1 MYRNV
6 SSLYPCCI
14 GPLTSACPPQAYP
27 ERYTCIVYVSRTYR
41 FRIDTIEASL
51 AVLSANDDTHWIHV
65 RYELGVLTPSV
76 VALRIAANLYR
87 NCIVIVSCERRNPL
101 SMLYRSLVSCLYRA
115 CIDHLSRYSI
125 LNVSNVYRNG
135 IEKRYSIE
143 APMEPKT
150 YRVCI
155 EQKVSRYCIESRI
168 DEITIH
174 VRYTTIHYD
183 TLRYIYG
190 EKPPRYMGKM
200 APSPVTHPLFE
211 KWFGEDGGVVPAP
224 RDRRCGL
231 R

>member
-1 MYRNV
+1 M
-6 SSLYPCCI
+6 YPCCI

-27 ERYTCIVYVSRTYR
+27 ERYTCIVSVSRTYR

-155 EQKVSRYCIESRI
+155 ERVSNKKCLDTVSRVVSMKSRYTF
-168 DEITIH
+168 DTL
-174 VRYTTIHYD
+174 RYTTIHFD
-183 TLRYIYG
+183 TF
-190 EKPPRYMGKM
+190 MGKI
-200 APSPVTHPLFE
+200 HPDTWG
-211 KWFGEDGGVVPAP
+211 KRHRSCRGGCQAACRGEATWHS
-224 RDRRCGL
+224 
-231 R
+231 